1 LLVLGLILFH
11 TARIFDLLPYY
22 VKNEET
28 SIVFM
33 GLVGFVSQWG
43 MPLLFFLAGT
53 ASWHS
58 LGTRSPGQYVKERIK
73 RLMVPFLFG
82 ICVIVPPARYYSL
95 LANPDYDESFWQFY
109 PKFFR
114 VVFVS
119 GFPQFFRADPSVG
132 LFDTAHLWFLYHL
145 FFFSLMALPVFIYL
159 RSDGGQHFISRL
171 LSICKRRGGILLL
184 GLLVVLVELFVNLG
198 ESVGWNRY
206 AFLSFLIYG
215 YLFASQ
221 PGFEKLA
228 GRDAIIALIAGI
240 FAIAVFFLAS
250 ILAREAEVDPSQGYA
265 PESVLWRLF
274 KGCSAWFW
282 VVTIWGLSYR
292 YKQSRTS
299 RKQKIAASSKNSL
312 PNNKVSR
319 YSNEAVLPF
328 YIIHEPVIVIIGF
341 YVVKWQTILLA
352 KYVVISL
359 ASFTIT
365 LLLYEI
371 FIRRINVVRLLF
383 GMRPKERF
391 IKQSVGL

>member
-1 LLVLGLILFH
+1 MLGLILFH
-11 TARIFDLLPYY
+11 TARIFDFLPYY
-22 VKNEET
+22 IKNEET

-33 GLVGFVSQWG
+33 GLIGFVSQWG
-43 MPLLFFLAGT
+43 MPLLFFLAGI

-95 LANPDYDESFWQFY
+95 LTNPDYDESFWQFY

-114 VVFVS
+114 VAFVS

-145 FFFSLMALPVFIYL
+145 FFFSLMALPIFIYL
-159 RSDGGQHFISRL
+159 RSDRGRHFISCL
-171 LSICKRRGGILLL
+171 LSICERRGAILLL
-184 GLLVVLVELFVNLG
+184 GIVVILVELFVNLG

-215 YLFASQ
+215 YLFSSQ

-228 GRDAIIALIAGI
+228 GRDAIIALITGI

-250 ILAREAEVDPSQGYA
+250 ILARESGVDPSQGYA
-265 PESVLWRLF
+265 LESVLWRLF

-292 YKQSRTS
+292 YKQSRTTK
-299 RKQKIAASSKNSL
+299 KQQIAASNNDSL
-312 PNNKVSR
+312 LNNKVSS

-341 YVVKWQTILLA
+341 YVVKWQINLLA
-352 KYVVISL
+352 KYVAISL
-359 ASFTIT
+359 ASFAIT
-365 LLLYEI
+365 LMLYEI
-371 FIRRINVVRLLF
+371 FVRRINVVRLLF
-383 GMRPKERF
+383 GMRLKKHFVKRSSG
-391 IKQSVGL
+391 Q